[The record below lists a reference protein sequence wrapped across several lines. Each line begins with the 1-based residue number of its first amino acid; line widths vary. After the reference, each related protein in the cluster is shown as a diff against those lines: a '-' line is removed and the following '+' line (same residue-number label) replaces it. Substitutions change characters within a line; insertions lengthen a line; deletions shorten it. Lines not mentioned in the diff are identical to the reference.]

1 MKLKKTIV
9 SGVCAALLLAG
20 AALAQMHD
28 HHGHAGMAGAAGM
41 DKMMEHLATALNL
54 TDAQKAQAKQIHEQV
69 NTKMTPLLAQ
79 SRQQHQELEALLNGV
94 NPDPTEI
101 GRKAIAAHATRAQ
114 IKAIHEDAMTRFSAI
129 LTPAQKTKLDQMHQ
143 MHHPDGAPEDAPPA
157 D

>member
-1 MKLKKTIV
+1 MKMKMTIV

-20 AALAQMHD
+20 AAFAQMHG
-28 HHGHAGMAGAAGM
+28 HHGMAGAAGM
-41 DKMMEHLATALNL
+41 DKMVEHLATALNL

-69 NTKMTPLLAQ
+69 KAKMTPLLAQ

-101 GRKAIAAHATRAQ
+101 GRKTIAAHALRAQ
-114 IKAIHEDAMTRFSAI
+114 IKAVHEDAMTRFKTL
-129 LTPAQKTKLDQMHQ
+129 LTPEQKTKLDQMHQ
-143 MHHPDGAPEDAPPA
+143 MHHPDGAPDDAPPA

>member
-20 AALAQMHD
+20 AALAQMHG
-28 HHGHAGMAGAAGM
+28 HHGMAGAAGM
-41 DKMMEHLATALNL
+41 DKMAEHLATALDL
-54 TDAQKAQAKQIHEQV
+54 TDAQKTQAKQIHEQLKA
-69 NTKMTPLLAQ
+69 KMTPLLAQ
-79 SRQQHQELEALLNGV
+79 SRQQHQELKALLDGV

-101 GRKAIAAHATRAQ
+101 GRKTIAAHATQAQ
-114 IKAIHEDAMTRFSAI
+114 IKALHEDAMTRFSAI

>member
-1 MKLKKTIV
+1 MKKTIL

-41 DKMMEHLATALNL
+41 DKMAEHLATALNL
-54 TDAQKAQAKQIHEQV
+54 TDAQKAQAKQIHEQLKA
-69 NTKMTPLLAQ
+69 KMTPLLAQ
-79 SRQQHQELEALLNGV
+79 SRQQHQELKALLDGV

-101 GRKAIAAHATRAQ
+101 GRKTIAAHATQAQ
-114 IKAIHEDAMTRFSAI
+114 IKALHEDAMTRFSAI

>member
-9 SGVCAALLLAG
+9 SGACAALLLAG
-20 AALAQMHD
+20 AALAQMHE
-28 HHGHAGMAGAAGM
+28 HHGHAGMAGAGM
-41 DKMMEHLATALNL
+41 DKMAEHLATALNL

-114 IKAIHEDAMTRFSAI
+114 IKAIHEDAMARFSAI
-129 LTPAQKTKLDQMHQ
+129 LTPEQKTKLDQMHQ